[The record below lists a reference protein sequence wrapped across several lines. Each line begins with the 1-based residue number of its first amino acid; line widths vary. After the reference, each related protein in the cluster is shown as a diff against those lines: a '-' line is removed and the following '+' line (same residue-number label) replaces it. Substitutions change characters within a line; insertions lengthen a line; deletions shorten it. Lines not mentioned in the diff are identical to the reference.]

1 MLDGYPRS
9 FEESNGVFFV
19 SNKRPEPKFTV
30 DEATGEK
37 VPVEEMDEEAMK
49 EFLKP
54 RFQKNI
60 YPDSVVVLRGGKD
73 MILGRL
79 KKFVENL
86 PEEEK
91 NAHHWTGGD
100 QERRFATWHDHN
112 AIANYQS
119 VERPPMSRF
128 F

>member
-1 MLDGYPRS
+1 M
-9 FEESNGVFFV
+9 FFIT
-19 SNKRPEPKFTV
+19 NKKPEPKFTI

-54 RFQKNI
+54 KFQKNI
-60 YPDSVVVLRGGKD
+60 YPDSAIVLRGGKD
-73 MILGRL
+73 QIMTRL
-79 KKFVENL
+79 KKFVEDL
-86 PEEEK
+86 PEDQK
-91 NAHHWTGGD
+91 NDHHWTGGD
-100 QERRFATWHDHN
+100 QERRFSAWHEHN

-119 VERPPMSRF
+119 VDKPPMSRF